1 MKVRKNRLRR
11 TMLFI
16 PGNDPGMLRDCGI
29 YGADSIMLDL
39 EDSVS
44 LTEKDA
50 ARFLVRSA
58 LQTMD
63 YGETEVLVRINALE
77 DGGLEDLR
85 AIVPLGKALIRLP
98 KTETAE
104 DVLRCE
110 QEIARLETQH
120 GLEPGSTGMMAAI
133 ESAKGILNAYEIA
146 VSSPRL
152 VGIALGAEDYVTDL
166 KTTRSLEGTELFFG
180 RSVVLHAARAAGIA
194 AIDCVYS
201 NVDDED
207 GLVRQ
212 AKLIHT
218 LGFDGKSVIHPRQ
231 IEPIHRVF
239 TPTQKDIDKA
249 VAVIRALQ
257 EARQKGSGVIS
268 LNGKMVDRPIVLRA
282 VHQLE
287 QAKAAGVWQN
297 PGLELPEL

>member
-85 AIVPLGKALIRLP
+85 AVVPLGKALIRLP

-104 DVLRCE
+104 DVLQCE
-110 QEIARLETQH
+110 REISRLEAQH
-120 GLEPGSTGMMAAI
+120 GLAPCSTGMMAAI

-180 RSVVLHAARAAGIA
+180 RSMVLHAARAAGIA

-212 AKLIHT
+212 AELIHT

-239 TPTQKDIDKA
+239 TPTQKDINKA

>member
-1 MKVRKNRLRR
+1 
-11 TMLFI
+11 
-16 PGNDPGMLRDCGI
+16 
-29 YGADSIMLDL
+29 
-39 EDSVS
+39 
-44 LTEKDA
+44 
-50 ARFLVRSA
+50 
-58 LQTMD
+58 MD

>member
-44 LTEKDA
+44 LTEKDV
-50 ARFLVRSA
+50 ARFLVRGA

-85 AIVPLGKALIRLP
+85 AVVPLGKALIRLP
-98 KTETAE
+98 KTETPE

-110 QEIARLETQH
+110 REIASLETQH

-146 VSSPRL
+146 VSSSRL

-180 RSVVLHAARAAGIA
+180 RSMVLHAARAAGIA

-287 QAKAAGVWQN
+287 QAQAAGVWQN
-297 PGLELPEL
+297 TGLELPEL

>member
-297 PGLELPEL
+297 PSLELPEL

>member
-1 MKVRKNRLRR
+1 MKVKKNRLRR

-50 ARFLVRSA
+50 ARFLVRGA

-63 YGETEVLVRINALE
+63 YGNTEVLVRINALE

-104 DVLRCE
+104 DVLQCE
-110 QEIARLETQH
+110 QEIARLEAQYS
-120 GLEPGSTGMMAAI
+120 LEPGSTGMMAAI

-146 VSSPRL
+146 MASSRL

-166 KTTRSLEGTELFFG
+166 KTTRSIEGTELFFG
-180 RSVVLHAARAAGIA
+180 RSMVLHAARAAGIA

-201 NVDDED
+201 NVDDEE

-212 AKLIHT
+212 AQLIHT

-282 VHQLE
+282 VNQLE
-287 QAKAAGVWQN
+287 QAKAAGVWEDPN
-297 PGLELPEL
+297 LELPEL

>member
-1 MKVRKNRLRR
+1 MKVKKNRLRR

-50 ARFLVRSA
+50 ARFLVRGA

-63 YGETEVLVRINALE
+63 YGNTEVLVRINALE
-77 DGGLEDLR
+77 DGGLEYLR

-104 DVLRCE
+104 DVLQCE
-110 QEIARLETQH
+110 QEIARLEAQYS
-120 GLEPGSTGMMAAI
+120 LEPGSTGMMAAI

-146 VSSPRL
+146 MASSRL

-166 KTTRSLEGTELFFG
+166 KTTRSIEGTELFFG
-180 RSVVLHAARAAGIA
+180 RSMVLHAARAAGIA

-201 NVDDED
+201 NVDDEE

-212 AKLIHT
+212 AQLIHT

-282 VHQLE
+282 VNQLE
-287 QAKAAGVWQN
+287 QAKAAGVWEDPN
-297 PGLELPEL
+297 LELPEL

>member
-212 AKLIHT
+212 AKLIHA

>member
-1 MKVRKNRLRR
+1 
-11 TMLFI
+11 
-16 PGNDPGMLRDCGI
+16 
-29 YGADSIMLDL
+29 
-39 EDSVS
+39 
-44 LTEKDA
+44 
-50 ARFLVRSA
+50 
-58 LQTMD
+58 
-63 YGETEVLVRINALE
+63 
-77 DGGLEDLR
+77 
-85 AIVPLGKALIRLP
+85 
-98 KTETAE
+98 
-104 DVLRCE
+104 
-110 QEIARLETQH
+110 
-120 GLEPGSTGMMAAI
+120 MMAAI